1 MASGRSVTA
10 FFLILYKTLR
20 TGELLN
26 WGASFYSLAFFFISF
41 QLYDGP
47 DAQSNLIGTFCGQS
61 LPLAGSTTG
70 TSLHVEFYSD
80 GLNARSG
87 FQMLWHVNG
96 KLARFPLGK

>member
-1 MASGRSVTA
+1 MGSWFLPTGI
-10 FFLILYKTLR
+10 FFV
-20 TGELLN
+20 
-26 WGASFYSLAFFFISF
+26 SF

-47 DAQSNLIGTFCGQS
+47 DERSSLIGTFCGQS

-70 TSLHVEFYSD
+70 TSLHVAFYSD

-96 KLARFPLGK
+96 KLTRFFRESMFSSFLYT